1 MEGNP
6 YLAKQYG
13 ALEKKINALSIE
25 VHNLRW
31 EISENNALLQGLTRR
46 QERMKAGEQDD
57 PRAHIRHLAKP
68 DDPGQLLRLNRA
80 AETWAAISLS
90 LLMFAFAA
98 FIFFAPKY
106 IGVGLGNILIL
117 FLVAEAILRGAFIQ
131 TVARITLILAT
142 ITLLI
147 LLIHF
152 WKWIIVGALV
162 IMGISLMY
170 NRLREL
176 TG

>member
-1 MEGNP
+1 
-6 YLAKQYG
+6 
-13 ALEKKINALSIE
+13 
-25 VHNLRW
+25 
-31 EISENNALLQGLTRR
+31 
-46 QERMKAGEQDD
+46 
-57 PRAHIRHLAKP
+57 
-68 DDPGQLLRLNRA
+68 
-80 AETWAAISLS
+80 
-90 LLMFAFAA
+90 
-98 FIFFAPKY
+98 
-106 IGVGLGNILIL
+106 VGLGNILIL

-131 TVARITLILAT
+131 TVAHITLILAT